1 MSDLQRIIQKSF
13 VRGWKK
19 GQEELEPF
27 TILNLQKDPF
37 APDLPLVNEKTYY
50 ADANLIADLVSR
62 IGAASREHFKED
74 SSNETFNLLL
84 TGPTGVGKS
93 LFAKMTARTL
103 SNMDDLPG
111 VGKCT
116 STVLDTGAWIRTPIA
131 NDDLRRVANLKA
143 YEEWLSQIES
153 SESPEHQVVRD
164 SAILFIDNISFASGF
179 GLGLPFAE
187 RLLQDLEAYSER
199 RPLIMGVLNTV
210 ELLFLRSQTSAASVN
225 DFLQLF
231 QPRPLRL
238 PLFSSKAIHQMLQLR
253 LEAVTSVSNPFPNES
268 LEKIANCSLGL
279 PELAMKLSRECM
291 HEAVTWNE
299 ETVSSQMVQK
309 IITNQGYDTALTM
322 LQGEAATKLTDERK
336 SSFLSRKKLEILRAI
351 LFNDI
356 KYQFTGDREY
366 RGTTS
371 TQLAETLNR
380 ELSTI
385 SYHIRGLT
393 TEWKPHPFLLSQ
405 RDESD
410 SRSTRYFLV
419 SPLRNVVELL
429 LEQEHSVKTAGHL
442 EKAIFYVGS

>member
-1 MSDLQRIIQKSF
+1 MSDLQKIIQKSF

-37 APDLPLVNEKTYY
+37 ASDLPLINEKTYY

-116 STVLDTGAWIRTPIA
+116 STVLDTGAWTRTPIA
-131 NDDLRRVANLKA
+131 NEDLRRVANLKA

-153 SESPEHQVVRD
+153 SESPEYQVVRD

-179 GLGLPFAE
+179 GLGLPPAE
-187 RLLQDLEAYSER
+187 RLMQDLEAYLER
-199 RPLIMGVLNTV
+199 KPLIVGVLNTV

-231 QPRPLRL
+231 QSRPLRL
-238 PLFSSKAIHQMLQLR
+238 PLFSSKAIYQMLQLR
-253 LEAVTSVSNPFPNES
+253 LEAVASVSNPFPNEA
-268 LEKIANCSLGL
+268 LEKIANSSLGL

-291 HEAVTWNE
+291 HEAGTWNE
-299 ETVSSQMVQK
+299 ETIGSQMVQK
-309 IITNQGYDTALTM
+309 LITNNGYTTNITM
-322 LQGEAATKLTDERK
+322 LK
-336 SSFLSRKKLEILRAI
+336 RA
-351 LFNDI
+351 L
-356 KYQFTGDREY
+356 KPK
-366 RGTTS
+366 
-371 TQLAETLNR
+371 QLATNIGRKVIMPPLPIAC
-380 ELSTI
+380 T
-385 SYHIRGLT
+385 
-393 TEWKPHPFLLSQ
+393 
-405 RDESD
+405 
-410 SRSTRYFLV
+410 SR
-419 SPLRNVVELL
+419 
-429 LEQEHSVKTAGHL
+429 
-442 EKAIFYVGS
+442 